1 MSDITPDEATDNI
14 ELEDIGFDLEPTEAE
29 ETPASES
36 EAEESP
42 EAESEPEQPKEE
54 APEETDSEESEEEPD
69 DTPAEETDPE
79 EARKEAARQAY
90 QERQAKRAERENA
103 IAEARDAD
111 LQHIAEQG
119 ADDEQIAIKE
129 LQWVNYQNTVTNN
142 VDRLQTQFEQAK
154 NSIEIFRNPSPAVQ
168 NLLDDAID
176 EFQAKNVSIDKM
188 GNPINVRG
196 NLTDFLTVKA
206 GLIEDLVRHG
216 EAEAKKNVA
225 KAKAATTPKPNGSPR
240 QAKTDKD
247 LDDFDRVFE

>member
-1 MSDITPDEATDNI
+1 MSDITPDEVDNI

-29 ETPASES
+29 ETQASES
-36 EAEESP
+36 EEKESP
-42 EAESEPEQPKEE
+42 EVESEPEQPEVE
-54 APEETDSEESEEEPD
+54 AEEETDGEDAEESKEPEA
-69 DTPAEETDPE
+69 AEETDPE
-79 EARKEAARQAY
+79 ETRKEAARQAY
-90 QERQAKRAERENA
+90 QDRQARRAERENA
-103 IAEARDAD
+103 IVEAREAD
-111 LQHIAEQG
+111 LQQIAEQG

-154 NSIEIFRNPSPAVQ
+154 NSIEIFKNPSPAIQ
-168 NLLDDAID
+168 SLLDDAID
-176 EFQAKNVSIDKM
+176 EFQAKNVSLDKL

-206 GLIEDLVRHG
+206 GLIESLVRHG

-240 QAKTDKD
+240 QAKSDKD